1 VNLCKTSEP
10 KRAILRGSH
19 MRPCLWLASFLLLAA
34 CGADAESGQQPS
46 TGGAGGTTTVT
57 PNDDAAPAVAAGA
70 GGTGMTAHDASTM
83 MNTDLDA
90 RPVEASR
97 EAGPHE
103 PAPTKGFTEMNI
115 YPGDPPNFVANAPK
129 ENVAANGFITN
140 VSIPTLRRYPLDES
154 KATGTAFVVF
164 PGGGYALLD
173 METHATALAARLGPL
188 GIAVFGLKYRI
199 QNGTTDA
206 PRDALLDAKRAIR
219 LVRSKADLWALD
231 PKRIG
236 VISYSAGS
244 HLDMSLVAGFD
255 LGQAGGTDP
264 VERLSS
270 RPDFVASMCTWSFG
284 SATSPFTFTANAPP
298 VYMCHAQDD
307 TTAPIALA
315 QAIDQQ
321 LKALGVLEHLEVYP
335 TGGHSAFHVGDPNAP
350 GRDWPDKYLPWLKT
364 NQLTP

>member
-1 VNLCKTSEP
+1 M
-10 KRAILRGSH
+10 RG
-19 MRPCLWLASFLLLAA
+19 CLLLASLVLLSA
-34 CGADAESGQQPS
+34 CGADADSTDQPA
-46 TGGAGGTTTVT
+46 TGGGGEGGTTTQMATGDGSPASAGSLSSNAGSGVGGST
-57 PNDDAAPAVAAGA
+57 ARDASS
-70 GGTGMTAHDASTM
+70 GTG
-83 MNTDLDA
+83 TDLDA
-90 RPVEASR
+90 RPAEASR

-103 PAPTKGFTEMNI
+103 AAPTKGFTEMNI
-115 YPGDPPNFVANAPK
+115 YPGAPPNLIANPPK
-129 ENVAANGFITN
+129 ESVEQNGYIHD

-164 PGGGYALLD
+164 PGGGYILLD
-173 METHATALAARLGPL
+173 METHATALAQRLGPL

-199 QNGTTDA
+199 GGGTSDA

-219 LVRSKADLWALD
+219 LVRSKADLWGLD
-231 PKRIG
+231 AKRIG

-255 LGQAGGTDP
+255 MGQAAATDP
-264 VERLSS
+264 IERLSC

-284 SATSPFTFTANAPP
+284 SPTSPFTFAANAPP
-298 VYMCHAQDD
+298 VYLCHAQDD

-321 LKALGVLEHLEVYP
+321 LKTLGVLEHLEVYP
-335 TGGHSAFHVGDPNAP
+335 TGGHSAFHVADPNAP
-350 GRDWPDKYLPWLKT
+350 GRNWPDKYLPWLKS